1 MLPLPSVTEI
11 YEKKMIIE
19 NQLKETVKIIYDYVT
34 EYKIKSC

>member
-19 NQLKETVKIIYDYVT
+19 NQLKETVKKIYD
-34 EYKIKSC
+34 